1 MTTYADYKKQIADLQ
16 AQAEEARKA
25 EIANAREK
33 IATIMREHGL
43 SLADLSGQAKA
54 GVKVRKSVEIK
65 YRNEAT
71 GDTWTGRGRAPKWLE
86 GKDKNSFLVQSK
98 S

>member
-16 AQAEEARKA
+16 TQAEEARKA

-43 SLADLSGQAKA
+43 SLSDLAGQATVA
-54 GVKVRKSVEIK
+54 RKLRKPVEIK

-71 GDTWTGRGRAPKWLE
+71 GDAWTGRGRAPKWLE
-86 GKDKNSFLVQSK
+86 GKDKSAYLVQSK